1 MDVDELAAELV
12 PRVESSGLRLVL
24 EPGRSIVGDAGV
36 LLTRVEYVKK
46 SGGKHFVIVDGGMSE
61 LIRPSHYGGFHAV
74 EHVEESR
81 GPTTSVDIVG
91 PICETGDFLAR
102 DRELPLPE
110 PGDLLAVRTVGAYGF
125 AMASN
130 YNGRLRPAETMVD
143 GNEATLI
150 RKRETLPDLVR
161 GEE

>member
-1 MDVDELAAELV
+1 MQWSTSGAA
-12 PRVESSGLRLVL
+12 RGRLRLSTSWARFAR
-24 EPGRSIVGDAGV
+24 PGIS
-36 LLTRVEYVKK
+36 
-46 SGGKHFVIVDGGMSE
+46 
-61 LIRPSHYGGFHAV
+61 
-74 EHVEESR
+74 SR
-81 GPTTSVDIVG
+81 AT
-91 PICETGDFLAR
+91 
-102 DRELPLPE
+102 RELPLPE

-125 AMASN
+125 TMASN